1 MQTPKS
7 VTTTRHFRGMANLYL
22 LKEPWSVFC
31 ERVLDNVVNSALGTA
46 RHNTLSERQVN
57 ELSIR
62 SIYHKNLISPDR
74 CAQK

>member
-1 MQTPKS
+1 MQIPKS
-7 VTTTRHFRGMANLYL
+7 VTLTHHFWGMTNLYL